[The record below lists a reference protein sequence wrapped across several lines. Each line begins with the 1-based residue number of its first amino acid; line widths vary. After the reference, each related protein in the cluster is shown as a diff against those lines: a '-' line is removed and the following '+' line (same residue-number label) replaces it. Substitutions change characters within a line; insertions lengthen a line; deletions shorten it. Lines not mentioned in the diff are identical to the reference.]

1 MGTLEKF
8 FEIFFGKTQKVKKS
22 DKMTENGE
30 EEEKVEKPRK
40 NLNES
45 FKKEEFV
52 VKRGR
57 GRPPKKKSSIQIS
70 CDFDCQE
77 SVLLNVTMQHSPSKI
92 LNHSKKSKKIFKLKK
107 RNSDISN
114 HESLTTIK
122 FSKIHSEKPPKS
134 EPQEIAVE
142 TKPSCNPE
150 VQSDQKLE
158 EFKNDQTL
166 NQSQVKRGRGRPP
179 KRKPDPDPR
188 FQDPQCS
195 QQKSLES
202 PKRNKF
208 CTLSKKINP
217 DQKLR
222 KNGVG
227 LQNHLK

>member
-92 LNHSKKSKKIFKLKK
+92 LNHSKKSKKIFKLKN
-107 RNSDISN
+107 RNSNISN
-114 HESLTTIK
+114 NESLTTIK
-122 FSKIHSEKPPKS
+122 FSKIHSEKSPKS

-142 TKPSCNPE
+142 SQE

-158 EFKNDQTL
+158 EFKNDQAL

>member
-1 MGTLEKF
+1 MEISRQITSVTFALLFTIEKF

-30 EEEKVEKPRK
+30 EEEKTFEKPRK

-57 GRPPKKKSSIQIS
+57 GRPKKSSIQIS

-107 RNSDISN
+107 RNSNISN

-122 FSKIHSEKPPKS
+122 FSKIHSEKSPKS

-142 TKPSCNPE
+142 SPE

-158 EFKNDQTL
+158 EFKNDQAL

-179 KRKPDPDPR
+179 KRKPGPDPR
-188 FQDPQCS
+188 
-195 QQKSLES
+195 
-202 PKRNKF
+202 
-208 CTLSKKINP
+208 
-217 DQKLR
+217 
-222 KNGVG
+222 
-227 LQNHLK
+227 

>member
-1 MGTLEKF
+1 MLSTVFFNLAVYKSLYAKLEISRQITSVTFALLFTIEKF

-30 EEEKVEKPRK
+30 ETFEKPRK

-92 LNHSKKSKKIFKLKK
+92 LNHSKSKKIFKLKN
-107 RNSDISN
+107 RNSNISN

-122 FSKIHSEKPPKS
+122 FSKTHSEPEKSPKS

-142 TKPSCNPE
+142 TKPSCSPE
-150 VQSDQKLE
+150 VQSDQKQE
-158 EFKNDQTL
+158 EFKNDQAL

-179 KRKPDPDPR
+179 KRKPGPDPR
-188 FQDPQCS
+188 
-195 QQKSLES
+195 
-202 PKRNKF
+202 
-208 CTLSKKINP
+208 
-217 DQKLR
+217 
-222 KNGVG
+222 
-227 LQNHLK
+227 

>member
-1 MGTLEKF
+1 MEISRQITSVTFALLFTIEKF

-30 EEEKVEKPRK
+30 ETFEKPRK

-107 RNSDISN
+107 RNSNISN

-122 FSKIHSEKPPKS
+122 FSKIHSEIEKS

-142 TKPSCNPE
+142 TKPSCSPE
-150 VQSDQKLE
+150 VQFDQKQE
-158 EFKNDQTL
+158 EFKNDQAL

-179 KRKPDPDPR
+179 KRKPGPDPR
-188 FQDPQCS
+188 
-195 QQKSLES
+195 
-202 PKRNKF
+202 
-208 CTLSKKINP
+208 
-217 DQKLR
+217 
-222 KNGVG
+222 
-227 LQNHLK
+227 

>member
-1 MGTLEKF
+1 MEISRQITSVTFALLFTIEKF

-30 EEEKVEKPRK
+30 ETFEKPRK

-57 GRPPKKKSSIQIS
+57 GRPKKSSIQIS

-92 LNHSKKSKKIFKLKK
+92 LNHSKKSKKIFKLKN
-107 RNSDISN
+107 RNSNISN

-122 FSKIHSEKPPKS
+122 FSKIHSEKSPKS

-142 TKPSCNPE
+142 TKPSCSPE
-150 VQSDQKLE
+150 VQFDRKLE
-158 EFKNDQTL
+158 ESKNDQDL

-179 KRKPDPDPR
+179 KRKPGPDPR
-188 FQDPQCS
+188 
-195 QQKSLES
+195 
-202 PKRNKF
+202 
-208 CTLSKKINP
+208 
-217 DQKLR
+217 
-222 KNGVG
+222 
-227 LQNHLK
+227 

>member
-1 MGTLEKF
+1 MEISRQITSVTFALLFTIEKF

-30 EEEKVEKPRK
+30 ETFEKPRK

-57 GRPPKKKSSIQIS
+57 GRPKKSSIQIS

-107 RNSDISN
+107 RNSNISN

-122 FSKIHSEKPPKS
+122 FSKIHSEKSPKS

-142 TKPSCNPE
+142 SPE
-150 VQSDQKLE
+150 VQSDQKQE
-158 EFKNDQTL
+158 ESKNDQAL

-179 KRKPDPDPR
+179 KRKPGLDPR
-188 FQDPQCS
+188 
-195 QQKSLES
+195 
-202 PKRNKF
+202 
-208 CTLSKKINP
+208 
-217 DQKLR
+217 
-222 KNGVG
+222 
-227 LQNHLK
+227 

>member
-1 MGTLEKF
+1 MEISRQITSVTFALLFTIEKF

-30 EEEKVEKPRK
+30 EEDKTFEKPRK

-57 GRPPKKKSSIQIS
+57 GRPKKSSIQIS

-122 FSKIHSEKPPKS
+122 FSKIHSEPEKSPKS

-142 TKPSCNPE
+142 SPE

-158 EFKNDQTL
+158 ESKNDQAL

-179 KRKPDPDPR
+179 KRKPGLDPR
-188 FQDPQCS
+188 
-195 QQKSLES
+195 
-202 PKRNKF
+202 
-208 CTLSKKINP
+208 
-217 DQKLR
+217 
-222 KNGVG
+222 
-227 LQNHLK
+227 

>member
-1 MGTLEKF
+1 MEISRQITSVTFALLFTIEKF

-30 EEEKVEKPRK
+30 ETFEKPRK
-40 NLNES
+40 TLNES

-107 RNSDISN
+107 RNSNISN

-122 FSKIHSEKPPKS
+122 FSKIHSEPEKSPKS

-142 TKPSCNPE
+142 TKPSCSPE
-150 VQSDQKLE
+150 VQSDQKSDQKQE
-158 EFKNDQTL
+158 ESKNDQAL

-179 KRKPDPDPR
+179 KRKPGPDPR
-188 FQDPQCS
+188 
-195 QQKSLES
+195 
-202 PKRNKF
+202 
-208 CTLSKKINP
+208 
-217 DQKLR
+217 
-222 KNGVG
+222 
-227 LQNHLK
+227 

>member
-1 MGTLEKF
+1 MEISRQITSVTFALLFTIEKF

-30 EEEKVEKPRK
+30 ETFEKPRK

-57 GRPPKKKSSIQIS
+57 GRPKKSSIQIS

-92 LNHSKKSKKIFKLKK
+92 LNHSKKSNKIFKLKK
-107 RNSDISN
+107 RLLNDKN
-114 HESLTTIK
+114 FDQNESLTTIK
-122 FSKIHSEKPPKS
+122 FSKKHSEPEKSPKS

-142 TKPSCNPE
+142 TKPSCSPE
-150 VQSDQKLE
+150 VQSDQKSEQKQE
-158 EFKNDQTL
+158 ESKNDQAL

-179 KRKPDPDPR
+179 KRKPGPDPR
-188 FQDPQCS
+188 
-195 QQKSLES
+195 
-202 PKRNKF
+202 
-208 CTLSKKINP
+208 
-217 DQKLR
+217 
-222 KNGVG
+222 
-227 LQNHLK
+227 

>member
-1 MGTLEKF
+1 MGLLHFCLQLKNSLKF
-8 FEIFFGKTQKVKKS
+8 FSGKRKKSKKS
-22 DKMTENGE
+22 DKMTENE
-30 EEEKVEKPRK
+30 ETFEKPRK

-57 GRPPKKKSSIQIS
+57 GRPKKSSIQIS

-92 LNHSKKSKKIFKLKK
+92 LNHSKKSKKLFKLKK

-122 FSKIHSEKPPKS
+122 FSKIHSEKSPKS

-142 TKPSCNPE
+142 TKPE
-150 VQSDQKLE
+150 VQFDQKLE

-179 KRKPDPDPR
+179 KRKPDPR
-188 FQDPQCS
+188 FQDP
-195 QQKSLES
+195 
-202 PKRNKF
+202 
-208 CTLSKKINP
+208 
-217 DQKLR
+217 
-222 KNGVG
+222 
-227 LQNHLK
+227 

>member
-1 MGTLEKF
+1 MGTIEKF

-30 EEEKVEKPRK
+30 ETFEKPRK

-107 RNSDISN
+107 RNSNISN

-122 FSKIHSEKPPKS
+122 FSKIHSEPEKSPKS

-142 TKPSCNPE
+142 TKPSCSPE
-150 VQSDQKLE
+150 VQSDQKQE
-158 EFKNDQTL
+158 EFKNDQDL
-166 NQSQVKRGRGRPP
+166 NQSQV
-179 KRKPDPDPR
+179 
-188 FQDPQCS
+188 
-195 QQKSLES
+195 
-202 PKRNKF
+202 
-208 CTLSKKINP
+208 
-217 DQKLR
+217 
-222 KNGVG
+222 
-227 LQNHLK
+227 

>member
-1 MGTLEKF
+1 MEISRQITSVTFALLFTIEKF

-30 EEEKVEKPRK
+30 ETFEKPRK

-57 GRPPKKKSSIQIS
+57 GRPKKSSIQIS

-122 FSKIHSEKPPKS
+122 FSKIHSEPEKPPKS

-158 EFKNDQTL
+158 EFKNNQAL

-179 KRKPDPDPR
+179 KRKPGLDPR
-188 FQDPQCS
+188 
-195 QQKSLES
+195 
-202 PKRNKF
+202 
-208 CTLSKKINP
+208 
-217 DQKLR
+217 
-222 KNGVG
+222 
-227 LQNHLK
+227 

>member
-1 MGTLEKF
+1 MGTIEKF

-30 EEEKVEKPRK
+30 ETFEKPRK

-57 GRPPKKKSSIQIS
+57 GRPKKSSIQIS

-122 FSKIHSEKPPKS
+122 FSKIHSEKSPKS

-142 TKPSCNPE
+142 T
-150 VQSDQKLE
+150 
-158 EFKNDQTL
+158 
-166 NQSQVKRGRGRPP
+166 
-179 KRKPDPDPR
+179 
-188 FQDPQCS
+188 
-195 QQKSLES
+195 
-202 PKRNKF
+202 
-208 CTLSKKINP
+208 
-217 DQKLR
+217 
-222 KNGVG
+222 
-227 LQNHLK
+227 

>member
-57 GRPPKKKSSIQIS
+57 GRPKKSSIQIS

-92 LNHSKKSKKIFKLKK
+92 LNHSKNSKKIFKLKK
-107 RNSDISN
+107 RNSNISN

-122 FSKIHSEKPPKS
+122 FSKIHSEKSPKS

-142 TKPSCNPE
+142 TRSSPE
-150 VQSDQKLE
+150 VQSDQKQKE
-158 EFKNDQTL
+158 SKNDQDL

-179 KRKPDPDPR
+179 KRKPDPR

-195 QQKSLES
+195 QQNSLES
-202 PKRNKF
+202 PK
-208 CTLSKKINP
+208 S
-217 DQKLR
+217 
-222 KNGVG
+222 
-227 LQNHLK
+227 

>member
-1 MGTLEKF
+1 MGTIEKF
-8 FEIFFGKTQKVKKS
+8 FEIFFGKTQKVKKKS

-30 EEEKVEKPRK
+30 ETFEKPRK

-77 SVLLNVTMQHSPSKI
+77 SVLLNVTMQHSPSKN

-107 RNSDISN
+107 RNSNISN

-134 EPQEIAVE
+134 EPQEIAV
-142 TKPSCNPE
+142 
-150 VQSDQKLE
+150 
-158 EFKNDQTL
+158 
-166 NQSQVKRGRGRPP
+166 
-179 KRKPDPDPR
+179 
-188 FQDPQCS
+188 
-195 QQKSLES
+195 
-202 PKRNKF
+202 
-208 CTLSKKINP
+208 
-217 DQKLR
+217 
-222 KNGVG
+222 
-227 LQNHLK
+227 